1 MTLQGRRALLA
12 CVSAFALSGC
22 ATGYHDASNPV
33 LGMFGGYTQS
43 DGPGKLI
50 KVQFFANGF
59 SERERVGQ
67 FLLYR
72 CAEVTQLRGKEYFAL
87 YATLPDAIQDK
98 RSSARAV
105 ATVGGK
111 PTSYAY
117 ILLLD
122 APAPGALSAK
132 EVVER
137 LKPEVTGEKKS

>member
-1 MTLQGRRALLA
+1 MARQGKRAVLA
-12 CVSAFALSGC
+12 CLFALTTAGC
-22 ATGYHDASNPV
+22 ATGYQDAKNPV
-33 LGMFGGYTQS
+33 LGIFGGYTHS
-43 DGPGKLI
+43 DGPGQLV
-50 KVQFFANGF
+50 KVQFYANGF
-59 SERERVGQ
+59 SQRERVGQ

-72 CAEVTQLRGKEYFAL
+72 CAEVAQMRGKEYFAL

-117 ILLLD
+117 ILPLD
-122 APAPGALSAK
+122 GPSAGALSAK

-137 LKPEVTGEKKS
+137 LQPEITGEKS